1 MKNAIVFGCGAKNGI
16 PIIDALLECDYSI
29 TNIGSSIL
37 NKKNVK
43 NIQIDWR
50 KIDIPFIHKTFSKI
64 VENVDFVFFNQN
76 SSTLNTDDFINNK
89 HDTVFIWQQIKNWSN
104 SHWLSCQLPFLVLHT
119 LKDRLHKESK
129 VGWMLSNYIDYK
141 SDGVEQFLDYSSF
154 KFTNYLIMKNFGT
167 KSNFKTFGII
177 PDFNKDNSKNKLN
190 KLIKEI
196 LVKNTESG
204 KIFKL

>member
-1 MKNAIVFGCGAKNGI
+1 
-16 PIIDALLECDYSI
+16 
-29 TNIGSSIL
+29 
-37 NKKNVK
+37 
-43 NIQIDWR
+43 
-50 KIDIPFIHKTFSKI
+50 
-64 VENVDFVFFNQN
+64 
-76 SSTLNTDDFINNK
+76 
-89 HDTVFIWQQIKNWSN
+89 
-104 SHWLSCQLPFLVLHT
+104 
-119 LKDRLHKESK
+119 
-129 VGWMLSNYIDYK
+129 MLSNYIDYK